1 MWLILAGSQGDRY
14 HEPVD
19 AIATIS
25 KFPSR
30 LSPLSGSFPVSVD
43 GMRVITVLLPVRS
56 FLLLFSTSGQQ
67 RPGNRDIH
75 DKTFP
80 YLAYTTRY
88 TDNTNFAGQMMPERT
103 LQC

>member
-19 AIATIS
+19 AIAPIS

-30 LSPLSGSFPVSVD
+30 LRPLSGSFRVFVD
-43 GMRVITVLLPVRS
+43 GLRVITVLLAVRS
-56 FLLLFSTSGQQ
+56 FLLLSLTSGQQ
-67 RPGNRDIH
+67 RPGNREIH

-88 TDNTNFAGQMMPERT
+88 TDNANFAGQMMT
-103 LQC
+103 GKILQC